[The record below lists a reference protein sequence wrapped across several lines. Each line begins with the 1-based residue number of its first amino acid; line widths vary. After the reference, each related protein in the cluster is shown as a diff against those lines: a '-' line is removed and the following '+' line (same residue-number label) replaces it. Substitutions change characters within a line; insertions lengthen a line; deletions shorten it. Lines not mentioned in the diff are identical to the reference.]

1 MPRKGDCT
9 LPNGTGAAL
18 DEKCSAA
25 YRAGDVHG
33 AVGSD
38 ARDAEAGALLERH
51 AVRQRHGLVR
61 WDDSVVSGRPERAV
75 ALRPETPHTLANA
88 RCRHLASNLVDNAG
102 SIAVWNYP
110 RIRHA
115 NPELIVTLLNV
126 ARIDAGGG
134 DANANLVRPRFRS
147 RHLAYD
153 KNLCGRALPFVPG
166 CSHGC
171 FKARVVAEA

>member
-61 WDDSVVSGRPERAV
+61 WDDSVVSGRSERAV

-88 RCRHLASNLVDNAG
+88 RWRHLASNLVDNAG

-153 KNLCGRALPFVPG
+153 KNLCGWALPFVPG